1 MLWASRV
8 EQKEDIDKEVAETV
22 IPTPDRVDEE
32 KPAAAIDCSEANNPP
47 ELTTAPRDD
56 CQAAA
61 RDEDATPVAVNPAMV
76 KAAGAAAAVVKAV
89 AAPRNPAAAMQHL
102 LAPFAS
108 SCPRTVGNV
117 MAKTMRENKCE
128 ARMCVRIQKS
138 SVSDASCVWLLCGV
152 VWSVGTAGDW
162 G

>member
-1 MLWASRV
+1 MWASRV
-8 EQKEDIDKEVAETV
+8 EQKEDIVKEVAETV

-117 MAKTMRENKCE
+117 MAKTMMRENKCG
-128 ARMCVRIQKS
+128 ARMCGFKS
-138 SVSDASCVWLLCGV
+138 QV
-152 VWSVGTAGDW
+152 
-162 G
+162 